1 MRQSSLR
8 TPVGVLAAGLVIILV
23 LLRVDPQQT
32 ANSQSYRAPVA
43 SATADPYAAP
53 AAPTASTPG
62 QVQPTSA
69 PAQVQPTPLAT
80 SVAPSVATP
89 TTLATATVPPTARP
103 ATTVAPTLTPTPAAL
118 ICAPNETVY
127 IAGTAPARAA
137 LLLYFNERAVGGSSA
152 EPSGRFAIPLKVGE
166 EKAGQYTIE
175 VRVRS
180 SMQLVLQT
188 ECTVP
193 AMPTPAPTP

>member
-8 TPVGVLAAGLVIILV
+8 TPLGVLAAGLVIILV
-23 LLRVDPQQT
+23 LLRVEPQQT
-32 ANSQSYRAPVA
+32 ASSQSYGEPTVG
-43 SATADPYAAP
+43 ATADPYAAP
-53 AAPTASTPG
+53 AAPTASAPG
-62 QVQPTSA
+62 QVQPTAA
-69 PAQVQPTPLAT
+69 PAQVQPTAAPAQVQPT
-80 SVAPSVATP
+80 VAMP
-89 TTLATATVPPTARP
+89 TLPTATLRLPTQT
-103 ATTVAPTLTPTPAAL
+103 ATTVTPSLTPTPTAL

-137 LLLYFNERAVGGSSA
+137 LLLYFNERAVGGGSA

-188 ECTVP
+188 QCTVP
-193 AMPTPAPTP
+193 IMPTPAPTP